1 MSMRCVLRYQME
13 AVAKIWGGCTVE
25 KVGRKVYPCR
35 LNVEQSS
42 HQKKKK
48 PLRRMADVSSL
59 LSFAVSSLLSYAVS
73 TLLSYAVG

>member
-1 MSMRCVLRYQME
+1 MLNIKIFFEKKRIFGDVLSMRCVLRYQME

-25 KVGRKVYPCR
+25 NFGRKVGSCR

-48 PLRRMADVSSL
+48 KRGYLRNIK
-59 LSFAVSSLLSYAVS
+59 FY
-73 TLLSYAVG
+73 